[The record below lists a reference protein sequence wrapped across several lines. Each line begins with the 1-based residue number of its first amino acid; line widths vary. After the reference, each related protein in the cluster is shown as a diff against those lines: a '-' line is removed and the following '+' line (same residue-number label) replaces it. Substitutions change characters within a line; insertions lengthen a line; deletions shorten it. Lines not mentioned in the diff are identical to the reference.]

1 MTNCVIKICNFVHY
15 FFREGGYI
23 DCDQFLLLLFS
34 LLFIIFLWA
43 LGVIWETKRI
53 GNKQAMIIN
62 ESNHQTLYSEPK

>member
-1 MTNCVIKICNFVHY
+1 MTISIIKICNFVHY
-15 FFREGGYI
+15 FFRERGYL

-43 LGVIWETKRI
+43 VGVIWETKRI